1 MIPVCLHCMTSHY
14 SDLNQL
20 ALTILETLTV
30 WAGKHLLAAAA
41 AAVKPPEQ
49 VQLALE
55 VQVDYVDQLWVLCY
69 DGGLCCSVCIAETV
83 ACCMRVTVRMLSL
96 VCSSMWMLQCG
107 CGDVSAAMCCV
118 SAAAGWVLLLSAVT
132 WVLKTGGAVDTAV
145 CRDGIFI
152 TAALKWK

>member
-1 MIPVCLHCMTSHY
+1 MTSHY

-55 VQVDYVDQLWVLCY
+55 VQVDYVDQ
-69 DGGLCCSVCIAETV
+69 
-83 ACCMRVTVRMLSL
+83 
-96 VCSSMWMLQCG
+96 
-107 CGDVSAAMCCV
+107 
-118 SAAAGWVLLLSAVT
+118 
-132 WVLKTGGAVDTAV
+132 
-145 CRDGIFI
+145 F
-152 TAALKWK
+152 